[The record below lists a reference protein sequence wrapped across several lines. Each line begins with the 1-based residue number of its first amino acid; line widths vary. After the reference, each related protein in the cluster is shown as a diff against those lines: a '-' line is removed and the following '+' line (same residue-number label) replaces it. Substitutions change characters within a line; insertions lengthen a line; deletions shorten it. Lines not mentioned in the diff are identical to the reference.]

1 MRLAPFPSGSEQGGE
16 LSWRRHAEVRARD
29 VAVSRT
35 LLSPLLPLSLPL
47 PHSLSLSLS
56 LSLTLSLSVSLTLFG
71 VQCTFLRA
79 RGDRSSRR
87 EMERG
92 KKERE
97 RIAEEDARRQAATP
111 N

>member
-35 LLSPLLPLSLPL
+35 LLSLLLPLSLPL
-47 PHSLSLSLS
+47 PHSLSLS